1 MNVCQD
7 NKRLLIIAREVLNG
21 KATPDTK
28 PVSDNNG
35 LEKITTETE
44 GQDEVAK

>member
-21 KATPDTK
+21 KAIPDTE

-35 LEKITTETE
+35 LEKITTEPE
-44 GQDEVAK
+44 GQDEVTK